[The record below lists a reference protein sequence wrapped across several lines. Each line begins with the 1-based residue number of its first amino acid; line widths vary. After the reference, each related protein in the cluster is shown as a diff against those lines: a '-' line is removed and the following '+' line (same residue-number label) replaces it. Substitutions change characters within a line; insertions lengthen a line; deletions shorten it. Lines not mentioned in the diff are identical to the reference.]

1 MIIAEDQG
9 QTRPSLNE
17 LEDELNIPGM
27 DILQYRME
35 TKLLKKPSK
44 ERSVVYTSTP
54 DTPTMEEDYLSYDN
68 NKRIA
73 LRRFFK
79 KRNYS
84 HRTFHDLVCH
94 YAIDSDARL
103 VLVNL
108 ADLVGAKQPISLS
121 TISPE
126 GELVDWSWKLKDF
139 KVFPSELKKQ
149 RVVDGFG
156 KAFFTSESVV
166 RNREACRIKKRQR
179 IFEGFQIEVIL

>member
-1 MIIAEDQG
+1 
-9 QTRPSLNE
+9 
-17 LEDELNIPGM
+17 
-27 DILQYRME
+27 
-35 TKLLKKPSK
+35 
-44 ERSVVYTSTP
+44 
-54 DTPTMEEDYLSYDN
+54 MEEDYLSYDN

-139 KVFPSELKKQ
+139 KVFPSELKKS
-149 RVVDGFG
+149 
-156 KAFFTSESVV
+156 SEWLMDSG
-166 RNREACRIKKRQR
+166 RHSSLQNQSLETEKPA
-179 IFEGFQIEVIL
+179 E